1 MTARSKSAPAKKSR
15 FSFFPGVVAELR
27 KAHWPTRQEALR
39 LSILVLIVCIVVGQ
53 EALRLSILV
62 LIVCIVVGAIL
73 GVLDLA
79 FARLFLL
86 LGG

>member
-1 MTARSKSAPAKKSR
+1 MTTHVKKAGAKSAPIKKSR
-15 FSFFPGVVAELR
+15 FSFLIEVVAELR
-27 KAHWPTRQEALR
+27 KAHWPTRQET
-39 LSILVLIVCIVVGQ
+39 
-53 EALRLSILV
+53 LRLSILV

-79 FARLFLL
+79 FTRLFLL

>member
-1 MTARSKSAPAKKSR
+1 MTTDAKKASTKSAPAKKSR
-15 FSFFPGVVAELR
+15 FSFFIGVIAELR

-39 LSILVLIVCIVVGQ
+39 LSILVLAVSVGVG
-53 EALRLSILV
+53 LV
-62 LIVCIVVGAIL
+62 LG
-73 GVLDLA
+73 GLDLV

>member
-1 MTARSKSAPAKKSR
+1 MATHAKRESTKAAPAKKSR
-15 FSFFPGVVAELR
+15 FSFFIEVAAELR

-39 LSILVLIVCIVVGQ
+39 LSILVLIVCAVVG
-53 EALRLSILV
+53 
-62 LIVCIVVGAIL
+62 GIL

-79 FARLFLL
+79 FTKLFLL

>member
-1 MTARSKSAPAKKSR
+1 MTARSKKESTKSAPAKKSR
-15 FSFFPGVVAELR
+15 FRFFADVVAELR

-39 LSILVLIVCIVVGQ
+39 LSIMVLVVCI
-53 EALRLSILV
+53 I
-62 LIVCIVVGAIL
+62 VGAIL
-73 GVLDLA
+73 GALDWA